1 MALKSLMDGMLPAI
15 ELELQQVVAR
25 LDMPG
30 TSQFHEML
38 TYHMGWSGTATGPET
53 TGKRIRPLLLLSACA
68 ACGMDWRP
76 ALPAASCM
84 ELIHNF
90 SLVHDD
96 IQDASELRRGRLAVW
111 KMWGAAQAIN
121 VGDSLFI
128 LAHLSL
134 FDIKER
140 YTPDKV
146 LRAGEIV
153 DEACLALSK
162 GQFLDIAYEKR
173 ADLSTEMYW
182 QMVAGK
188 TGALLA
194 ACTQIGAMLG
204 GADDIK
210 QENYRNF
217 GQYLG
222 LAFQV
227 QDDYLGIWG
236 DSALTGKS
244 IESDLLARK
253 KTLPVIYGL
262 LKNGLFARRWAEGT
276 IHVEEVIQLSEQL
289 AREGA
294 KTYTQEVAN
303 QMTDMALRSLDAAD
317 PHGLA
322 GEALF
327 DLANKLLNRQ
337 A

>member
-1 MALKSLMDGMLPAI
+1 MALKSFMDGMLPAI

-25 LDMPG
+25 LDEQG
-30 TSQFHEML
+30 TAQFHEML
-38 TYHMGWSGTATGPET
+38 TYHMGWSGTANGPET
-53 TGKRIRPLLLLSACA
+53 TGKRIRPLLLLSTCA
-68 ACGMDWRP
+68 ACGMDWQP
-76 ALPAASCM
+76 ALPVASCM

-90 SLVHDD
+90 SLAHDD
-96 IQDASELRRGRLAVW
+96 IQDGSELRRGRLTVW

-121 VGDSLFI
+121 VGDALFI
-128 LAHLSL
+128 LAHLAL
-134 FDIKER
+134 FAIKGK
-140 YTPDKV
+140 YPPDMV
-146 LRAGEIV
+146 LRVGEIV

-162 GQFLDIAYEKR
+162 GQFLDIAYEKQ
-173 ADLSTEMYW
+173 ADLSTEKYW
-182 QMVAGK
+182 QMVSGK

-194 ACTQIGAMLG
+194 ACTQIGALLG
-204 GADDIK
+204 GADEIK
-210 QENYRNF
+210 QGNYRNF
-217 GQYLG
+217 GHYLG
-222 LAFQV
+222 LAFQA
-227 QDDYLGIWG
+227 QDDFLGIWG

-244 IESDLLARK
+244 IESDLLAGK

-262 LKNGLFARRWAEGT
+262 SKNGLFARRWAEGT

-294 KTYTQEVAN
+294 KTYTQDAAN
-303 QMTDMALRSLDAAD
+303 QMTNQALHSLYAAD